1 MALRVHCD
9 VECPAGP
16 IGRARM
22 AFDLGPSEKFG
33 RRYLD
38 RYDLV
43 GESAEVAGHGQY
55 ALYEPGCQEVASNT
69 QYDINF
75 REAARQPFRPS
86 HAGSVRRAG
95 ARTGPAGL
103 SCYECERRCCG

>member
-9 VECPAGP
+9 VERPAGP
-16 IGRARM
+16 IGRARV
-22 AFDLGPSEKFG
+22 AFDLGPSRKFG
-33 RRYLD
+33 RWHLD

-43 GESAEVAGHGQY
+43 GESTEVAGHGKY
-55 ALYEPGCQEVASNT
+55 ALYEPGCREVASNT
-69 QYDINF
+69 QHDVNF
-75 REAARQPFRPS
+75 RQAAGQPIRPS

-103 SCYECERRCCG
+103 SCYGCER